1 MGAPPSAPFILVILA
16 VIIHCSRTRKED
28 FLPFR
33 HSAAVLSSSPK
44 THTGCTPSSPRDES
58 LSQISQAPWQKTP
71 LRKHQHFRCGRNL
84 QVKTTEHPLYRGPG
98 GPDIVPIDR
107 IADMALR
114 PLLEISPHTTVN
126 PTTTTQVNA
135 TEVEPSEVHPSVRF
149 NSAVQEISPESTTSR
164 GSFSKHS
171 HHIDHVALGVSEVT
185 PDDIR
190 ALSQSLKSCPLQERR
205 LGIFSY
211 EPYSLPV
218 SRVSTLY
225 LSSATHYS

>member
-1 MGAPPSAPFILVILA
+1 MAENTTEEASTL
-16 VIIHCSRTRKED
+16 
-28 FLPFR
+28 
-33 HSAAVLSSSPK
+33 
-44 THTGCTPSSPRDES
+44 
-58 LSQISQAPWQKTP
+58 P
-71 LRKHQHFRCGRNL
+71 LRQEPSGKDR
-84 QVKTTEHPLYRGPG
+84 TTPLYRGSG
-98 GPDIVPIDR
+98 GPISSQLTGFH
-107 IADMALR
+107 ADMALR

-126 PTTTTQVNA
+126 PNTTQVNA

-149 NSAVQEISPESTTSR
+149 KSAVQEISPESTTSR

-218 SRVSTLY
+218 SRVSTLPRLRIILRHE
-225 LSSATHYS
+225 LSARGLTIWHRLLRTRISANLAPGR